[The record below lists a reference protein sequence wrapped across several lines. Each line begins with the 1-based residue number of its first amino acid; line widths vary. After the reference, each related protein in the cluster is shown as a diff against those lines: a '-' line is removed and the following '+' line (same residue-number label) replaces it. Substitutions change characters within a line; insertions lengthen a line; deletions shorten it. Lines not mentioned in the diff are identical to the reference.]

1 MNIQRKLYVKQ
12 ANKGITLHYRSHHPA
27 STKRSVVGNELRRA
41 EQATDEHR
49 AESISMAKTKLLNNG
64 YPRDW
69 LKHWKRPRPNR
80 KPESRPECVLK
91 LPFVTDRFNNHV
103 RHLLKK
109 HGIAARL
116 VNYKGRTLQ
125 DLVKIRHKDPEPC
138 KGKSCPA
145 PGICHNSSVVYC
157 ATCTICNDFYIGM
170 TARRL
175 HGRGREHLKAA
186 RQRSGTS
193 VFGDHYA
200 KVHPDA
206 VPRIGFRIIHHQRND
221 LRLHIAEA
229 LAIKTMKPPLN
240 RRQEDLGTGFLP

>member
-1 MNIQRKLYVKQ
+1 
-12 ANKGITLHYRSHHPA
+12 
-27 STKRSVVGNELRRA
+27 
-41 EQATDEHR
+41 
-49 AESISMAKTKLLNNG
+49 MAKTKLLNNG

-69 LKHWKRPRPNR
+69 LKHRKRPRPTR

-125 DLVKIRHKDPEPC
+125 DLVKIRPKDPEPC

-175 HGRGREHLKAA
+175 HERAREHLKAA

-193 VFGDHYA
+193 VFGDHYS
-200 KVHPDA
+200 KVHPGA
-206 VPRIGFRIIHHQRND
+206 VPRIEFKIIHHQRND
-221 LRLHIAEA
+221 LRLHITEA